1 VRKDSPVARLRTQEA
16 EAPTRDDLRRG
27 RLTEAILLL
36 GLAAITTVV
45 FGKTS
50 LDLAAA
56 RVFYHP
62 AEENPWASVHRFP
75 WSALYHA
82 APWITA
88 SLILAGL
95 GTLAVGL
102 ASRQADLRWIGIFLL
117 LGVVIGP
124 GLVVNFLFKD
134 HWGRPRPRD
143 IVEFSGTSRY
153 VPPLVPSSE
162 GCTSF
167 PCGHCSVGF
176 LYGTGW
182 WIWRRRRRWARS
194 ALVVGL
200 IAGFGQGLGRMA
212 AGAHF
217 LSDVAWSGLFALGIA
232 HLLYYYVLRIPERN
246 LDDVPIAPAD
256 PRRRASGVVWSA
268 LSIAGGFAVLIALF
282 ATPHGTSL
290 TTRIPL
296 VRSPPAA
303 RWAFE
308 FSARRAQVDLML
320 LDAEPG
326 VAIDGEL
333 HGFGLPMSRL
343 TTKTELLDLALPTV
357 RYSVIQQGWFT
368 DLDGSVRIRLPV
380 VGLERATVSVDR
392 GNIRVTDATRAGVA
406 QAGKLLL
413 DLRTSYGRVLRIP
426 RRP

>member
-1 VRKDSPVARLRTQEA
+1 MAMSRAQRA
-16 EAPTRDDLRRG
+16 EASTHTDSRG
-27 RLTEAILLL
+27 RLTEGILLL

-45 FGKTS
+45 FGKTA

-56 RVFYHP
+56 RVFYHRGE
-62 AEENPWASVHRFP
+62 ANPWASVHRFP

-88 SLILAGL
+88 SLILIGL
-95 GTLAVGL
+95 GTLVFGL
-102 ASRQADLRWIGIFLL
+102 AGRRTDLKWAGIFLL
-117 LGVVIGP
+117 LSVVIGP
-124 GLVVNFLFKD
+124 GLIVNFLFKD

-143 IVEFSGTSRY
+143 IVEFSGTSHY
-153 VPPLVPSSE
+153 VAPLVPSSE

-176 LYGTGW
+176 LYGAGW
-182 WIWRRRRRWARS
+182 WIWRRRRPHWARS

-217 LSDVAWSGLFALGIA
+217 LSDVVWSGLLALGIA
-232 HLLYYYVLRIPERN
+232 HLLYYDVLRIPQRN
-246 LDDVPIAPAD
+246 LDEVQIAPANA
-256 PRRRASGVVWSA
+256 RRRRSDMVWST
-268 LSIAGGFAVLIALF
+268 LSIAGGFAVLVALF

-290 TTRIPL
+290 TKQIPL
-296 VRSPPAA
+296 ASPRPAA
-303 RWAFE
+303 GWAFE
-308 FSARRAQVDLML
+308 FSARRAQVDLVL
-320 LDAEPG
+320 EDSGPS

-333 HGFGLPMSRL
+333 HGFGFPTSTL
-343 TTKTELLDLALPTV
+343 TTKTERLDLAVPIV
-357 RYSVIQQGWFT
+357 RYSVIQRGWFT

-380 VGLERATVSVDR
+380 PGLERVTVDLDR
-392 GNIRVTDATRAGVA
+392 GNIRVTDATRAGLA
-406 QAGKLLL
+406 ETGRLLL
-413 DLRTSYGRVLRIP
+413 DLRTGYGRILRMP